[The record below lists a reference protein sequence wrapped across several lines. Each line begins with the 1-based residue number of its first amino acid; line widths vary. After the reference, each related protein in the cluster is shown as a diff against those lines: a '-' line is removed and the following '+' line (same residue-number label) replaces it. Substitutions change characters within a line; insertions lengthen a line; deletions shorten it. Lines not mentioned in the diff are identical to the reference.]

1 MTRSATT
8 LCVVFAL
15 ASTLAACTSR
25 HSDDA
30 GPTQAPPA
38 AAQAATPSGAS
49 PYPVE
54 PASAAPGTVQTAAAL
69 RQPASPAPPAGAL
82 PTETAAKPAIL
93 SVDVSPATA
102 HDGDTISWDV
112 RTTPDV
118 TAVEA
123 HVRVATIP
131 LQRDA
136 PGHFSTSFTIPKSVP
151 GFFHGNYSVD
161 IVARAGDGQTLTRSV
176 SLNFR

>member
-1 MTRSATT
+1 VQTT
-8 LCVVFAL
+8 L
-15 ASTLAACTSR
+15 
-25 HSDDA
+25 
-30 GPTQAPPA
+30 G
-38 AAQAATPSGAS
+38 
-49 PYPVE
+49 
-54 PASAAPGTVQTAAAL
+54 VQ
-69 RQPASPAPPAGAL
+69 QPASPGPPAGA
-82 PTETAAKPAIL
+82 PAATAPKPAIL

-151 GFFHGNYSVD
+151 GFFHGNYSVE
-161 IVARAGDGQTLTRSV
+161 IVARAGDGEALTRSV
-176 SLNFR
+176 SLDFR